1 MADNYLEKKMEEHKA
16 LPDRKSFKAAKKSRA
31 EGSLP
36 LDSLLL
42 RNRSCRGYD
51 SNYIVS
57 KEELLKIVEV
67 NTKIASARN
76 QQVLRFR
83 LVYGTEAKEVT
94 KAIKLGGALPELNL
108 PLPGTEPNAYII
120 ICTQEPKG
128 KWVDI
133 DLGISAQSM
142 LLKAVDLGL
151 NGICIAAFNKEKICA
166 LVNGGKQA
174 ECSAQTGHASGQA
187 ECSAQA
193 EHASEQQECSVQAEH
208 ASEQAECSA
217 PAECIRQM
225 EPLLI
230 LAIGKSIERFQLLPI
245 GEDDE
250 HNYFRKNGVH
260 FVPKVRIE
268 DLLIWTN
275 QK

>member
-166 LVNGGKQA
+166 LVNGSK
-174 ECSAQTGHASGQA
+174 
-187 ECSAQA
+187 
-193 EHASEQQECSVQAEH
+193 
-208 ASEQAECSA
+208 
-217 PAECIRQM
+217 QM

-245 GEDDE
+245 GQEDE

>member
-166 LVNGGKQA
+166 LVN
-174 ECSAQTGHASGQA
+174 SG
-187 ECSAQA
+187 
-193 EHASEQQECSVQAEH
+193 
-208 ASEQAECSA
+208 
-217 PAECIRQM
+217 RQM

>member
-120 ICTQEPKG
+120 ICTEEPKG

-166 LVNGGKQA
+166 LVNGG
-174 ECSAQTGHASGQA
+174 
-187 ECSAQA
+187 
-193 EHASEQQECSVQAEH
+193 
-208 ASEQAECSA
+208 
-217 PAECIRQM
+217 RQM

-245 GEDDE
+245 GQDDE

>member
-16 LPDRKSFKAAKKSRA
+16 LPDRKSFKATKKSRA
-31 EGSLP
+31 EGALP

-151 NGICIAAFNKEKICA
+151 NGICIAAFNKEKISA
-166 LVNGGKQA
+166 LVNG
-174 ECSAQTGHASGQA
+174 S
-187 ECSAQA
+187 
-193 EHASEQQECSVQAEH
+193 
-208 ASEQAECSA
+208 
-217 PAECIRQM
+217 RQM

-245 GEDDE
+245 GQEDE

>member
-31 EGSLP
+31 EGALP
-36 LDSLLL
+36 LDSLLI

-120 ICTQEPKG
+120 ICTEEPKG

-166 LVNGGKQA
+166 LVN
-174 ECSAQTGHASGQA
+174 SG
-187 ECSAQA
+187 
-193 EHASEQQECSVQAEH
+193 
-208 ASEQAECSA
+208 
-217 PAECIRQM
+217 RQM

-245 GEDDE
+245 GQEDE

>member
-1 MADNYLEKKMEEHKA
+1 M
-16 LPDRKSFKAAKKSRA
+16 
-31 EGSLP
+31 
-36 LDSLLL
+36 
-42 RNRSCRGYD
+42 
-51 SNYIVS
+51 S

-120 ICTQEPKG
+120 ICTEEPKG

-166 LVNGGKQA
+166 LVNGGR
-174 ECSAQTGHASGQA
+174 QA

-193 EHASEQQECSVQAEH
+193 EHANGQVECSAQAEH
-208 ASEQAECSA
+208 ASRQADCST
-217 PAECIRQM
+217 PAECGRQM

-245 GEDDE
+245 GQEDE

>member
-166 LVNGGKQA
+166 LVNG
-174 ECSAQTGHASGQA
+174 S
-187 ECSAQA
+187 
-193 EHASEQQECSVQAEH
+193 
-208 ASEQAECSA
+208 
-217 PAECIRQM
+217 RQM

-245 GEDDE
+245 GQDDE

>member
-31 EGSLP
+31 EGALP

-83 LVYGTEAKEVT
+83 LVYGSEAKEVT

-120 ICTQEPKG
+120 ICTEEPKG

-133 DLGISAQSM
+133 DMGISAQSM

-166 LVNGGKQA
+166 LVNG
-174 ECSAQTGHASGQA
+174 SG
-187 ECSAQA
+187 
-193 EHASEQQECSVQAEH
+193 
-208 ASEQAECSA
+208 
-217 PAECIRQM
+217 QM

>member
-16 LPDRKSFKAAKKSRA
+16 LPDRKSFKAAKKSRK

-166 LVNGGKQA
+166 LVNGD
-174 ECSAQTGHASGQA
+174 
-187 ECSAQA
+187 
-193 EHASEQQECSVQAEH
+193 
-208 ASEQAECSA
+208 
-217 PAECIRQM
+217 RQM

-245 GEDDE
+245 GQEDE

>member
-1 MADNYLEKKMEEHKA
+1 MADNYLEKKMEEHRA

-31 EGSLP
+31 EGALP

-166 LVNGGKQA
+166 LVNGGR
-174 ECSAQTGHASGQA
+174 
-187 ECSAQA
+187 
-193 EHASEQQECSVQAEH
+193 
-208 ASEQAECSA
+208 QAECSA
-217 PAECIRQM
+217 PAECGREM

-245 GEDDE
+245 GQEDE

>member
-1 MADNYLEKKMEEHKA
+1 MADNYLEKKMEEHRA
-16 LPDRKSFKAAKKSRA
+16 LPDRKSIKAAKKSRA
-31 EGSLP
+31 EGVLP
-36 LDSLLL
+36 LDSLLI

-76 QQVLRFR
+76 QQVLRFK

-166 LVNGGKQA
+166 LVNG
-174 ECSAQTGHASGQA
+174 SG
-187 ECSAQA
+187 
-193 EHASEQQECSVQAEH
+193 
-208 ASEQAECSA
+208 
-217 PAECIRQM
+217 QM

>member
-31 EGSLP
+31 EGALP

-83 LVYGTEAKEVT
+83 LVYGAEAKEVT

-120 ICTQEPKG
+120 ICTEEPKG

-151 NGICIAAFNKEKICA
+151 NGICIAAFNKEKISA
-166 LVNGGKQA
+166 LVN
-174 ECSAQTGHASGQA
+174 SG
-187 ECSAQA
+187 
-193 EHASEQQECSVQAEH
+193 
-208 ASEQAECSA
+208 
-217 PAECIRQM
+217 RQM

-245 GEDDE
+245 GQEDE

>member
-31 EGSLP
+31 EGALP

-120 ICTQEPKG
+120 ICTEEPKG

-166 LVNGGKQA
+166 LVNG
-174 ECSAQTGHASGQA
+174 S
-187 ECSAQA
+187 
-193 EHASEQQECSVQAEH
+193 
-208 ASEQAECSA
+208 
-217 PAECIRQM
+217 RQM

-245 GEDDE
+245 GQDDE

>member
-31 EGSLP
+31 EGALP

-120 ICTQEPKG
+120 ICTEEPKG

-166 LVNGGKQA
+166 LVNGGR
-174 ECSAQTGHASGQA
+174 E
-187 ECSAQA
+187 
-193 EHASEQQECSVQAEH
+193 
-208 ASEQAECSA
+208 
-217 PAECIRQM
+217 M

>member
-1 MADNYLEKKMEEHKA
+1 MADNYLEKKMEEHRA
-16 LPDRKSFKAAKKSRA
+16 LPDRKSFKATKKSRA

-120 ICTQEPKG
+120 ICTEEPKG

-151 NGICIAAFNKEKICA
+151 NGICIAAFNKERICA
-166 LVNGGKQA
+166 LVNGG
-174 ECSAQTGHASGQA
+174 
-187 ECSAQA
+187 
-193 EHASEQQECSVQAEH
+193 
-208 ASEQAECSA
+208 
-217 PAECIRQM
+217 RQM

>member
-16 LPDRKSFKAAKKSRA
+16 LPDRKSFKATKKSRA

-76 QQVLRFR
+76 QQVLRFK
-83 LVYGTEAKEVT
+83 LIYGTEAKEVT

-120 ICTQEPKG
+120 ICTEEPKG

-151 NGICIAAFNKEKICA
+151 NGICIAAFNKEKISA
-166 LVNGGKQA
+166 LVN
-174 ECSAQTGHASGQA
+174 SG
-187 ECSAQA
+187 
-193 EHASEQQECSVQAEH
+193 
-208 ASEQAECSA
+208 
-217 PAECIRQM
+217 RQM

-245 GEDDE
+245 GQEDE

>member
-166 LVNGGKQA
+166 LVNGG
-174 ECSAQTGHASGQA
+174 
-187 ECSAQA
+187 
-193 EHASEQQECSVQAEH
+193 
-208 ASEQAECSA
+208 
-217 PAECIRQM
+217 RQM

-245 GEDDE
+245 GENDE

>member
-31 EGSLP
+31 EGALP

-166 LVNGGKQA
+166 LVNGG
-174 ECSAQTGHASGQA
+174 
-187 ECSAQA
+187 
-193 EHASEQQECSVQAEH
+193 
-208 ASEQAECSA
+208 
-217 PAECIRQM
+217 RQM

-245 GEDDE
+245 GENDE

>member
-16 LPDRKSFKAAKKSRA
+16 LPDRKSFKAAKRSRA
-31 EGSLP
+31 EGALP

-76 QQVLRFR
+76 QQVLRFK

-120 ICTQEPKG
+120 ICTEEPKG

-166 LVNGGKQA
+166 LVNGG
-174 ECSAQTGHASGQA
+174 
-187 ECSAQA
+187 
-193 EHASEQQECSVQAEH
+193 
-208 ASEQAECSA
+208 
-217 PAECIRQM
+217 RQM

-245 GEDDE
+245 GQEDE

>member
-94 KAIKLGGALPELNL
+94 KAIKLGRALPELNL

-120 ICTQEPKG
+120 ICTEEPKG

-166 LVNGGKQA
+166 LING
-174 ECSAQTGHASGQA
+174 SRQA

-193 EHASEQQECSVQAEH
+193 EHASEQAECSVQAEH
-208 ASEQAECSA
+208 ASRQAECSA
-217 PAECIRQM
+217 PAECGRQM

-245 GEDDE
+245 GQDDE

>member
-1 MADNYLEKKMEEHKA
+1 MEEHKA

-31 EGSLP
+31 EGALP

-76 QQVLRFR
+76 QQVLRFK

-166 LVNGGKQA
+166 LVNG
-174 ECSAQTGHASGQA
+174 SG
-187 ECSAQA
+187 
-193 EHASEQQECSVQAEH
+193 
-208 ASEQAECSA
+208 
-217 PAECIRQM
+217 QM

>member
-31 EGSLP
+31 EGALP

-166 LVNGGKQA
+166 LVNG
-174 ECSAQTGHASGQA
+174 S
-187 ECSAQA
+187 
-193 EHASEQQECSVQAEH
+193 
-208 ASEQAECSA
+208 
-217 PAECIRQM
+217 RQM

-245 GEDDE
+245 GENDE

>member
-1 MADNYLEKKMEEHKA
+1 MADNYLEKKMEEHRA

-151 NGICIAAFNKEKICA
+151 NGICIAAFNKEKISA
-166 LVNGGKQA
+166 LVNGG
-174 ECSAQTGHASGQA
+174 
-187 ECSAQA
+187 
-193 EHASEQQECSVQAEH
+193 
-208 ASEQAECSA
+208 
-217 PAECIRQM
+217 RQM

>member
-31 EGSLP
+31 EGALP

-166 LVNGGKQA
+166 LVNGSK
-174 ECSAQTGHASGQA
+174 
-187 ECSAQA
+187 
-193 EHASEQQECSVQAEH
+193 
-208 ASEQAECSA
+208 
-217 PAECIRQM
+217 QM

>member
-31 EGSLP
+31 EGGLP
-36 LDSLLL
+36 LDSLLI

-108 PLPGTEPNAYII
+108 PLPGTAPNAYII
-120 ICTQEPKG
+120 ICTEEPKG

-166 LVNGGKQA
+166 LVNGG
-174 ECSAQTGHASGQA
+174 
-187 ECSAQA
+187 
-193 EHASEQQECSVQAEH
+193 
-208 ASEQAECSA
+208 
-217 PAECIRQM
+217 RQM

-245 GEDDE
+245 GQDDE

-275 QK
+275 PK

>member
-1 MADNYLEKKMEEHKA
+1 M
-16 LPDRKSFKAAKKSRA
+16 
-31 EGSLP
+31 
-36 LDSLLL
+36 
-42 RNRSCRGYD
+42 
-51 SNYIVS
+51 
-57 KEELLKIVEV
+57 
-67 NTKIASARN
+67 
-76 QQVLRFR
+76 
-83 LVYGTEAKEVT
+83 
-94 KAIKLGGALPELNL
+94 GGALPELNL

-166 LVNGGKQA
+166 LVNG
-174 ECSAQTGHASGQA
+174 SVQA

-193 EHASEQQECSVQAEH
+193 EHASEQPECSAQAEH
-208 ASEQAECSA
+208 ASEQPECSTSAECS
-217 PAECIRQM
+217 RQM

-245 GEDDE
+245 GEEDE

>member
-31 EGSLP
+31 EGALP

-76 QQVLRFR
+76 QQVLRFK

-120 ICTQEPKG
+120 ICTEEPKG

-166 LVNGGKQA
+166 LVNGSK
-174 ECSAQTGHASGQA
+174 
-187 ECSAQA
+187 
-193 EHASEQQECSVQAEH
+193 
-208 ASEQAECSA
+208 
-217 PAECIRQM
+217 QM

-245 GEDDE
+245 GQEDE

>member
-166 LVNGGKQA
+166 LVN
-174 ECSAQTGHASGQA
+174 SG
-187 ECSAQA
+187 
-193 EHASEQQECSVQAEH
+193 
-208 ASEQAECSA
+208 
-217 PAECIRQM
+217 RQM

-245 GEDDE
+245 GQEDE

>member
-31 EGSLP
+31 EGALP

-120 ICTQEPKG
+120 ICTEEPKG

-133 DLGISAQSM
+133 DMGISAQSM

-166 LVNGGKQA
+166 LVNGG
-174 ECSAQTGHASGQA
+174 
-187 ECSAQA
+187 
-193 EHASEQQECSVQAEH
+193 
-208 ASEQAECSA
+208 
-217 PAECIRQM
+217 RQM

-245 GEDDE
+245 GQEDE

>member
-120 ICTQEPKG
+120 ICTEEPKG

-166 LVNGGKQA
+166 LVNG
-174 ECSAQTGHASGQA
+174 SG
-187 ECSAQA
+187 
-193 EHASEQQECSVQAEH
+193 
-208 ASEQAECSA
+208 
-217 PAECIRQM
+217 QM

-245 GEDDE
+245 GQEDE

>member
-166 LVNGGKQA
+166 LVNGG
-174 ECSAQTGHASGQA
+174 
-187 ECSAQA
+187 
-193 EHASEQQECSVQAEH
+193 
-208 ASEQAECSA
+208 
-217 PAECIRQM
+217 RQM

-245 GEDDE
+245 GQEDE

>member
-16 LPDRKSFKAAKKSRA
+16 LPDRKSFKATKKSRA

-36 LDSLLL
+36 LDSLLI

-76 QQVLRFR
+76 QQVLRFK

-120 ICTQEPKG
+120 ICTEEPKG

-166 LVNGGKQA
+166 LVNGG
-174 ECSAQTGHASGQA
+174 
-187 ECSAQA
+187 
-193 EHASEQQECSVQAEH
+193 
-208 ASEQAECSA
+208 
-217 PAECIRQM
+217 RQM

-245 GEDDE
+245 GQDDE

>member
-133 DLGISAQSM
+133 DLGISTQSM

-166 LVNGGKQA
+166 LVNG
-174 ECSAQTGHASGQA
+174 SG
-187 ECSAQA
+187 
-193 EHASEQQECSVQAEH
+193 
-208 ASEQAECSA
+208 
-217 PAECIRQM
+217 QM

-245 GEDDE
+245 GQADE

>member
-16 LPDRKSFKAAKKSRA
+16 LPDRKSFKATKKSRA
-31 EGSLP
+31 EGALP

-76 QQVLRFR
+76 QQVLRFK

-94 KAIKLGGALPELNL
+94 KAIKLGRALPELNL

-120 ICTQEPKG
+120 ICTEEPKG

-142 LLKAVDLGL
+142 LLKAVDLRL

-166 LVNGGKQA
+166 LVNG
-174 ECSAQTGHASGQA
+174 SG
-187 ECSAQA
+187 
-193 EHASEQQECSVQAEH
+193 
-208 ASEQAECSA
+208 
-217 PAECIRQM
+217 QM

>member
-16 LPDRKSFKAAKKSRA
+16 LPDRKSFKATKKSRA
-31 EGSLP
+31 EGALP

-83 LVYGTEAKEVT
+83 LIYGTEAKEVT

-166 LVNGGKQA
+166 LVNG
-174 ECSAQTGHASGQA
+174 S
-187 ECSAQA
+187 
-193 EHASEQQECSVQAEH
+193 
-208 ASEQAECSA
+208 
-217 PAECIRQM
+217 RQM

-245 GEDDE
+245 GQEDE

>member
-120 ICTQEPKG
+120 ICTEEPKG

-166 LVNGGKQA
+166 LVNGGR
-174 ECSAQTGHASGQA
+174 QA

-193 EHASEQQECSVQAEH
+193 EHASEQAECSVQAEH
-208 ASEQAECSA
+208 ASRQAECSA
-217 PAECIRQM
+217 PAECGRQM

-245 GEDDE
+245 GQDDE

>member
-31 EGSLP
+31 EGTLP

-166 LVNGGKQA
+166 LVNG
-174 ECSAQTGHASGQA
+174 S
-187 ECSAQA
+187 
-193 EHASEQQECSVQAEH
+193 
-208 ASEQAECSA
+208 
-217 PAECIRQM
+217 RQM

-245 GEDDE
+245 GQEDE

>member
-31 EGSLP
+31 EGALP

-166 LVNGGKQA
+166 LVNGG
-174 ECSAQTGHASGQA
+174 
-187 ECSAQA
+187 
-193 EHASEQQECSVQAEH
+193 
-208 ASEQAECSA
+208 
-217 PAECIRQM
+217 RQM

-245 GEDDE
+245 GQDDE